1 VGETRVS
8 GRGGS
13 AVSLLPPHEASAGPP
28 VGGPGVRLGLREN
41 WKQFWL
47 LVLVNAFVGAMVGLE
62 RTVLPLIAEEDFG
75 MVARG
80 AILSF
85 IVSFGFVKA
94 GTNFFAGRLGDLFG
108 RKKVLLVGWLF
119 GIPVPFL
126 LMWAP
131 SWSWIVFANV
141 LLGVNQGLAWSTTVI
156 MKIDLVGPRARG
168 LAMGLNEFAG
178 YLAVALAALGTGYV
192 AEAFGLRP
200 EPFYMGIAFVALG
213 LGLTGF
219 FVRETTEHVALE
231 IREHARHSE
240 DPTLGGTL
248 SGREIFAM
256 ATWRH
261 PALFGASQAG
271 MVTNFKDGLAWGLF
285 PLFFA
290 AGGLSVSQIGLLVF
304 IYPALWGILQLWTGG
319 LSDRLGRKPLI
330 VGGML
335 LQALALF
342 VVAGGEGFRVWFLGS
357 ALLGAGTALV
367 YPTLLASVADV
378 AHPAWRGSAVGV
390 YRLWRDSGYAFG
402 AIVAGILADRFG
414 IAPAILA
421 GGVLALVSS
430 ALAWVRM
437 PETLPARARPD
448 GNPGPGGTAS
458 GIEEGTTPTTD
469 RNRP

>member
-1 VGETRVS
+1 MRDTDTTET
-8 GRGGS
+8 
-13 AVSLLPPHEASAGPP
+13 
-28 VGGPGVRLGLREN
+28 GVRLGLREN
-41 WKQFWL
+41 WRQFWL
-47 LVLVNAFVGAMVGLE
+47 LVVVNAFVGAMVGLE

-85 IVSFGFVKA
+85 IVTFGFVKA

-108 RKKVLLVGWLF
+108 RRKVLIVGWLF

-141 LLGVNQGLAWSTTVI
+141 LLGINQGLAWSTTVI
-156 MKIDLVGPRARG
+156 MKIDLVGPKARG

-200 EPFYMGIAFVALG
+200 EPFYLGIAFVALG
-213 LGLTGF
+213 LGLTVL
-219 FVRETTEHVALE
+219 FVRETADHVALE
-231 IREHARHSE
+231 SRNHTATVGAGSE
-240 DPTLGGTL
+240 DATMGGSL
-248 SGREIFAM
+248 SGREIFAL
-256 ATWRH
+256 ASWRS

-271 MVTNFKDGLAWGLF
+271 LVTNFKDGLAWGLF
-285 PLFFA
+285 PLYFA
-290 AGGLSVSQIGLLVF
+290 AGGLTVSQIGILTF

-319 LSDRLGRKPLI
+319 LSDRIGRKPLI
-330 VGGML
+330 VGGMV
-335 LQALALF
+335 LQGLALF
-342 VVAGGEGFRVWFLGS
+342 VVAAGDEFWIWFAGS

-402 AIVAGILADRFG
+402 AIVAGLLADMLG
-414 IAPAILA
+414 IAPAVLA
-421 GGVLALVSS
+421 GGLLALLS
-430 ALAWVRM
+430 AGVAWVRM
-437 PETLPARARPD
+437 PETLPGRA
-448 GNPGPGGTAS
+448 
-458 GIEEGTTPTTD
+458 PTTGRRSSD
-469 RNRP
+469 

>member
-1 VGETRVS
+1 MSE
-8 GRGGS
+8 
-13 AVSLLPPHEASAGPP
+13 
-28 VGGPGVRLGLREN
+28 PGIRLGLREN

-85 IVSFGFVKA
+85 IVTFGFVKA

-156 MKIDLVGPRARG
+156 MKIDLVGPKARG

-200 EPFYMGIAFVALG
+200 EPFYLGIAFVALG
-213 LGLTGF
+213 VGLTVL
-219 FVRETTEHVALE
+219 FVRETAEHVALE
-231 IREHARHSE
+231 AKGHQPSSE

-248 SGREIFAM
+248 SGREILTM
-256 ATWRH
+256 ASWRH

-290 AGGLSVSQIGLLVF
+290 AGGLSLSQIGILTF
-304 IYPALWGILQLWTGG
+304 IYPALWGVLQLWTGG

-330 VGGML
+330 ATGML

-342 VVAGGEGFRVWFLGS
+342 IVAGGGGFGVWFVGS

-402 AIVAGILADRFG
+402 AIVAGVLADLLE

-421 GGVLALVSS
+421 GGLLALLSS
-430 ALAWVRM
+430 ALVAVRM
-437 PETLPARARPD
+437 PETLPAQAPPDRRPSL
-448 GNPGPGGTAS
+448 PGTHGTV
-458 GIEEGTTPTTD
+458 EGRNGLPTD
-469 RNRP
+469 RTHP